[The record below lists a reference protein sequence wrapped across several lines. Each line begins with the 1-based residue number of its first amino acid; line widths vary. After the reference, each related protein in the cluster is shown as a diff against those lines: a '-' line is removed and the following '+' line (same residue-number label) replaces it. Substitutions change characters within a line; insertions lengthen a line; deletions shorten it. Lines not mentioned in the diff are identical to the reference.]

1 MAQINGIAR
10 MTAPEISFEINQGG
24 RFVIYK
30 YCVSAFIATVTQ
42 STHIYFVRAKESR
55 IKKGLPWTLLT
66 LVAGSWGFPF
76 GPIRTLQVVWMNLRG
91 GESVTA
97 LVGNALQLPG
107 INWAAL
113 D

>member
-1 MAQINGIAR
+1 MAKIIGIAG
-10 MTAPEISFEINQGG
+10 MTPQEVSFEINQGG

-30 YCVSAFIATVTQ
+30 YCVSAFIATVTD
-42 STHIYFVRAKESR
+42 STHVYFLRAKESR

-66 LVAGSWGFPF
+66 LLAGWWGFPF
-76 GPIRTLQVVWMNLRG
+76 GPIRTLEVAWMNFRG

-97 LVGNALQLPG
+97 LVANALGLPG
-107 INWAAL
+107 INWADL